1 MLFIKTKMKAKEKF
15 SLFLPLLLCASLIH
29 MSMVNIL
36 SHNPANLVE
45 FSEHVEFTE
54 HKEHLVSEHGH
65 SHIDFHN
72 HFEDFYWLLH
82 GHAHD
87 NIDHDHS
94 AVVMIAPPTA
104 ALLELPFLESKGR
117 FPPIKLAALFLQD
130 PPPRA

>member
-1 MLFIKTKMKAKEKF
+1 MLFIKTKMKAQRIL
-15 SLFLPLLLCASLIH
+15 SAVLPLLLCVSLIH

-36 SHNPANLVE
+36 SHNSTDLIELNE
-45 FSEHVEFTE
+45 Y
-54 HKEHLVSEHGH
+54 KEHLASDHGH
-65 SHIDFHN
+65 HHSD
-72 HFEDFYWLLH
+72 FEDFYWLLH